1 MVTDILDENK
11 LSVKPAEVKEL
22 RQLLDKL
29 IDQNIL
35 SEEYQ
40 NLLSRLSESFF
51 KLAYENTDLKH
62 IIASYP
68 DTIFRISKTGKLI
81 YISPS
86 CEVMLGYNPDE
97 MIGKSITDFVPQD
110 KLSSTFKSIT
120 DLLHNKES
128 KKIGT
133 ELFHKNGN
141 NIPVEISLGIFE
153 VNGQEMGQGNIRE
166 ISETNQT
173 EDELQSTEDTFKTIW
188 ENSYDGMRLTD
199 EEGKIYICNE
209 SYGKM
214 IGKSRF
220 EIEGQSISS
229 IYDYEH
235 GLNLLKQYKEE
246 FKSGNLKTK
255 FETTVHLWNNTTKDF
270 EVTNSYIKGE
280 DDKKYLFS
288 IYRDISSRKEQEVIT
303 SKKDKLLQGIAN
315 ATKTL
320 ISAKDNEEG
329 FNRAL
334 QILGLAA
341 EVDRIYIFQHLV
353 NKETDEMYFSLLY
366 EWVSEGTEPQ
376 SHNPEFD
383 KISYSRFASLRFYE
397 NFSMGNTLKYVI
409 SELPQRDREN
419 FIDKNIKSI
428 ILVPILIDGNYWGF
442 IGFDELKSERIWS
455 SNEESILITIASTIG
470 SVIRRNIFKDV
481 LIRQNEEL
489 DKAVKRAENAIK
501 AKSEF
506 LALMSH
512 EIRTPM
518 NGVIGMTGLLL
529 DTVLDDIQREY
540 VRTIRISGEQL
551 LKIINDILDLS
562 KIDSEKLDVEFQ
574 PFDLRECIE
583 DSLDLLASKAVEKN
597 IELLYSINEDV
608 PVAVS
613 SDVTRLRQIVMN
625 LAGNGIK
632 FTDQGEVFVSVTCEP
647 KEDNHLSINFS
658 VRDTGIGIPA
668 NKLEKLFKPFSQVD
682 SSTSR
687 NYGGTGLGL
696 VISKR
701 LAEMMGGSMSV
712 ESEESKGTTF
722 HFNIIAEKVKD
733 ESNFYQY
740 KALPAFKNKNILLL
754 EENSTALNTLE
765 AELESWGMSP
775 ISFSTLNASIEYADS
790 ENEINCVIIG
800 MQVSNKDVTKLVAKI
815 RHKNEG
821 DNIPI
826 IMLVPIGEQTEK
838 IFNLNDKY
846 LQVIS
851 KPVKR
856 KTLHQAFFKFFVQP
870 AEVEKFDFKPVLE
883 KTKQVQTE
891 YDPLKIL
898 LVEDNIVNQKVAL
911 KFLEKLGYTAD
922 IADDGME
929 AIEKVESNNYQIVFM
944 DLLMPKLDGIETTKI
959 IREKFSGKNSPKI
972 IAMTADS
979 MVNDRQTCIDAG
991 MDDYINKPVRI
1002 EELKDIL
1009 TKWRHTINNE
1019 SELNVEEI
1027 KQTIVKS
1034 DFLNEENI
1042 TFVNEI
1048 QTQEDV
1054 NFLLELF
1061 DIYIRDLPVL
1071 MSEITFSITNKD
1083 LEKLKFYSHKL
1094 KGSALT
1100 LGVESIANCCID
1112 LDNAMISSQPGDEVN
1127 SVSMKLAKSVEKVV
1141 EELKLLKEKYNNYK
1155 I

>member
-341 EVDRIYIFQHLV
+341 AVDRIYIFQHLV
-353 NKETDEMYFSLLY
+353 NKRPMRCILVCFTNGFL
-366 EWVSEGTEPQ
+366 
-376 SHNPEFD
+376 
-383 KISYSRFASLRFYE
+383 KKRSRKA
-397 NFSMGNTLKYVI
+397 
-409 SELPQRDREN
+409 
-419 FIDKNIKSI
+419 I
-428 ILVPILIDGNYWGF
+428 ILNLI
-442 IGFDELKSERIWS
+442 K
-455 SNEESILITIASTIG
+455 
-470 SVIRRNIFKDV
+470 
-481 LIRQNEEL
+481 
-489 DKAVKRAENAIK
+489 
-501 AKSEF
+501 F
-506 LALMSH
+506 LT
-512 EIRTPM
+512 R
-518 NGVIGMTGLLL
+518 
-529 DTVLDDIQREY
+529 
-540 VRTIRISGEQL
+540 
-551 LKIINDILDLS
+551 
-562 KIDSEKLDVEFQ
+562 
-574 PFDLRECIE
+574 
-583 DSLDLLASKAVEKN
+583 DLLHS
-597 IELLYSINEDV
+597 
-608 PVAVS
+608 
-613 SDVTRLRQIVMN
+613 
-625 LAGNGIK
+625 
-632 FTDQGEVFVSVTCEP
+632 
-647 KEDNHLSINFS
+647 
-658 VRDTGIGIPA
+658 
-668 NKLEKLFKPFSQVD
+668 
-682 SSTSR
+682 
-687 NYGGTGLGL
+687 
-696 VISKR
+696 
-701 LAEMMGGSMSV
+701 
-712 ESEESKGTTF
+712 
-722 HFNIIAEKVKD
+722 
-733 ESNFYQY
+733 
-740 KALPAFKNKNILLL
+740 
-754 EENSTALNTLE
+754 
-765 AELESWGMSP
+765 
-775 ISFSTLNASIEYADS
+775 
-790 ENEINCVIIG
+790 
-800 MQVSNKDVTKLVAKI
+800 
-815 RHKNEG
+815 
-821 DNIPI
+821 
-826 IMLVPIGEQTEK
+826 
-838 IFNLNDKY
+838 
-846 LQVIS
+846 
-851 KPVKR
+851 
-856 KTLHQAFFKFFVQP
+856 
-870 AEVEKFDFKPVLE
+870 
-883 KTKQVQTE
+883 
-891 YDPLKIL
+891 
-898 LVEDNIVNQKVAL
+898 
-911 KFLEKLGYTAD
+911 
-922 IADDGME
+922 
-929 AIEKVESNNYQIVFM
+929 
-944 DLLMPKLDGIETTKI
+944 
-959 IREKFSGKNSPKI
+959 
-972 IAMTADS
+972 DS
-979 MVNDRQTCIDAG
+979 M
-991 MDDYINKPVRI
+991 K
-1002 EELKDIL
+1002 
-1009 TKWRHTINNE
+1009 
-1019 SELNVEEI
+1019 
-1027 KQTIVKS
+1027 
-1034 DFLNEENI
+1034 
-1042 TFVNEI
+1042 TFRWV
-1048 QTQEDV
+1048 
-1054 NFLLELF
+1054 
-1061 DIYIRDLPVL
+1061 
-1071 MSEITFSITNKD
+1071 
-1083 LEKLKFYSHKL
+1083 
-1094 KGSALT
+1094 T
-1100 LGVESIANCCID
+1100 L
-1112 LDNAMISSQPGDEVN
+1112 
-1127 SVSMKLAKSVEKVV
+1127 
-1141 EELKLLKEKYNNYK
+1141 
-1155 I
+1155 